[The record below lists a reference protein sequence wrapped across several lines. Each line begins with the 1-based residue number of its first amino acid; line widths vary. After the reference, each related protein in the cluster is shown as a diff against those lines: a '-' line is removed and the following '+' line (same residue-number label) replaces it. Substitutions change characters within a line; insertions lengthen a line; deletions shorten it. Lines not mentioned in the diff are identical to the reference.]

1 MPQSVFKC
9 SSWLTAFL
17 LRRGLQTP
25 DQRALYEYHCSSD
38 EYLELQYLLSS
49 LGSFDTSVS
58 DTGGCACLVL
68 FCSEWYRRQYQAD
81 HGWSWEPIW
90 QVVGYRLSAIDLSKA
105 IPRGLE
111 GYWKRPV
118 HSYESERRNFLGSL
132 FAEGGL
138 PFQVLREE
146 GSRFYTLFNRVLK
159 QNDQWQLMGHSTL
172 HQVEKLLETAN
183 LPQVFSSPPSVELI
197 ARMADQL
204 LALVRDYS
212 LEQANEPVAQLN
224 ARNPKWRE
232 LFPLPLDNE
241 TGSELLNGLL
251 KTATSE
257 RKRHSRAAGA
267 WACLHFWHEG
277 QPDTLRVQ
285 VSLPSEVRFS
295 LSATPSTTRF
305 ELALMEA
312 GQVIAALGP
321 GYAVVDGAVA
331 IIKLRQREVM
341 ARRIDLASQLSLVA
355 IAGGMVIGTI
365 PIRGSIVALG
375 EVPVGFEPADDRWQL
390 CGQASFSTA
399 SEDLLVV
406 LPPESTANEVDE
418 SEGETSISTMPSVC
432 SSPAIRVQGKARLQV
447 KCGDSD
453 SYSIRTGRTVGAGL
467 GLELDGVRL
476 PWEARPALT
485 FVGLPKAQWPGTTDE
500 LQVQGGQLY
509 VGGKL
514 LGSGVLQEMLG
525 SQYVAVRNRSGDTL
539 LRRKVGIL
547 PADFHIELRS
557 GEGPGQGS
565 ILVHTQQPCLLQIAD
580 ESIRVQQLKGD
591 GHAELRLSCVGI
603 PPISFHLTITPSL
616 LADPIVLVLPFPS
629 SGCLAF
635 DASGQP
641 LKRDICVDDL
651 LGTRLYLFGRN
662 GAPTKFGIELTL
674 KGHAAR
680 NASYSWSYTA
690 AERPLEISLYSIR
703 EQIVDL
709 LSLHSD
715 IDQVVELRVF
725 GNRKDSIYR
734 IRRYAAAMRL
744 QSDTQTLIASQYQD
758 GSSELPEPVLMLLHE
773 PMRGAVSLT
782 PRRSE
787 GVPTGEFEL
796 PALIEKSGPWLVVPK
811 SGSTVSFRP
820 LFVAGGWEPSSQTD
834 DAQSLQKAVLIF
846 EHAAPVSSFTSVLNA
861 MSINP
866 MHSGWQFIR
875 ALFDSY
881 GYLPLATFEVWKA
894 LMANTRALSMA
905 LFKFEMAPA
914 FLGRIEAEFPV
925 LWELMPV
932 ADIHKATRQF
942 GSLLKSRGLA
952 DEVSQ
957 GLLSKMLSR
966 LSEVFPAYGESVQ
979 RYLSDQ
985 AIGPDISVPRDVFR
999 VIVHGWYLDL
1009 LRDRSDATWPE
1020 FGGSKL
1026 KRWALSQAD
1035 NVISFTPEMDYRSA
1049 VVYLPVFAAA
1059 VASGKAFFTDVF
1071 EDSGE
1076 AVFFLRQV
1084 RDFDSNWFNSVYQYC
1099 LLNAVINSEEAAP
1112 INE

>member
-1 MPQSVFKC
+1 MSQSVFKC
-9 SSWLTAFL
+9 STWLNGFL
-17 LRRGLQTP
+17 QRRGLQRP
-25 DQRALYEYHCSSD
+25 DQRALYEYHSSSE
-38 EYLELQYLLSS
+38 EYRELQYLLSS
-49 LGSFDTSVS
+49 LNSFDAAVN

-68 FCSEWYRRQYQAD
+68 FCSEWYRRQYRAD

-90 QVVGYRLSAIDLSKA
+90 QVLGYRLSAIDLSKA

-132 FAEGGL
+132 FVEGGL

-146 GSRFYTLFNRVLK
+146 GSRFNTLFDRVLK

-172 HQVEKLLETAN
+172 QQVEKLLETAN

-212 LEQANEPVAQLN
+212 LEQVSEPVAHLN
-224 ARNPKWRE
+224 AQNPKWRE

-267 WACLHFWHEG
+267 WACLHFWQEG
-277 QPDTLRVQ
+277 QPDILRVQ
-285 VSLPSEVRFS
+285 VSLPAEVRFS

-331 IIKLRQREVM
+331 TIRLRQREVM
-341 ARRIDLASQLSLVA
+341 AKRSDVSSPLSLVA
-355 IAGGMVIGTI
+355 IAGGMVIGAI

-375 EVPVGFEPADDRWQL
+375 EVPIGFEPANNRWQL
-390 CGQASFSTA
+390 CGQASFSTG
-399 SEDLLVV
+399 SEDVLVV
-406 LPPESTANEVDE
+406 LPPESTVKELE
-418 SEGETSISTMPSVC
+418 RGEGEVGISPMPGVC
-432 SSPAIRVQGKARLQV
+432 WCSAIRVRGKAQLQV
-447 KCGDSD
+447 ECGDAD

-485 FVGLPKAQWPGTTDE
+485 FVGLPKANWSGTTDE
-500 LQVQGGQLY
+500 LHGQGGQLY

-514 LGSGVLQEMLG
+514 AGSGVLQEMLG
-525 SQYVAVRNRSGDTL
+525 TQYLAVRNRSSDTL

-547 PADFHIELRS
+547 PADFRIELRS
-557 GEGPGQGS
+557 GESPGQGS
-565 ILVHTQQPCLLQIAD
+565 VLVYTQQPCLLQIAD
-580 ESIRVQQLKGD
+580 ESIQVQQLKGD
-591 GHAELRLSCVGI
+591 GHAELRLSSEGI
-603 PPISFHLTITPSL
+603 PPICFHLSITPNL
-616 LADPIVLVLPFPS
+616 LAEPIVLVLPFPS

-635 DASGQP
+635 DARGLP
-641 LKRDICVDDL
+641 LKRDICVEEL

-662 GAPTKFGIELTL
+662 GAPTKFGLELTL
-674 KGHAAR
+674 KGHAAK

-690 AERPLEISLYSIR
+690 AERPLEISLHSIR
-703 EQIVDL
+703 EQIIDL

-725 GNRKDSIYR
+725 GNGQDVIYR
-734 IRRYAAAMRL
+734 IRRYTAVMQL
-744 QSDTQTLIASQYQD
+744 QSDTQTLMASQYQS
-758 GSSELPEPVLMLLHE
+758 GGGELPEPVLMLLHE
-773 PMRGAVSLT
+773 PMRSGISLV
-782 PRRSE
+782 PRCTE

-796 PALIEKSGPWLVVPK
+796 PALIEKNGPWLVVPK
-811 SGSTVSFRP
+811 SGSEVSFRP
-820 LFVAGGWEPSSQTD
+820 LFIAGGWEPVPHAD
-834 DAQSLQKAVLIF
+834 DAQSLQKAVLTF
-846 EHAAPVSSFTSVLNA
+846 DHAAPVSSFTPVLNA
-861 MSINP
+861 MAINP
-866 MHSGWQFIR
+866 MHSGWQFMR
-875 ALFDSY
+875 ALYDSY

-925 LWELMPV
+925 LWEFMPV
-932 ADIHKATRQF
+932 ADIHMATRRF
-942 GSLLKSRGLA
+942 GGLLKSRGLA
-952 DEVSQ
+952 DEVAE
-957 GLLSKMLSR
+957 GLIRKMLSR
-966 LSEVFPAYGESVQ
+966 LSEVFPAYGENVQ
-979 RYLSDQ
+979 RYLLDE
-985 AIGPDISVPRDVFR
+985 AVGPDIKVPREFFSAILRD
-999 VIVHGWYLDL
+999 WYRDL
-1009 LRDRSDATWPE
+1009 IRDRSDATWPE

-1035 NVISFTPEMDYRSA
+1035 SVISFTPEMDYRNA

-1059 VASGKAFFTDVF
+1059 VASGNALFTDVF
-1071 EDSGE
+1071 EDGGE

-1099 LLNAVINSEEAAP
+1099 LLNAVINSEKATP
-1112 INE
+1112 IHE